1 MRLAARPSQPNAEQ
15 RRELSRRKR
24 VAAGSLSNA
33 FPAVESVRIELN
45 FQDESSQQPVRQL
58 HALYPAAPAFFEFS
72 CPHGDCDGSL
82 DMNEIVSAVLK
93 KSATVAEG
101 TLLCP
106 GFRAGPGM
114 TKRPCSLHAFYRIAA
129 QYDAGETSRG

>member
-1 MRLAARPSQPNAEQ
+1 MRLAARPSQPNADQ

-24 VAAGSLSNA
+24 MAAGSLTSA

-58 HALYPAAPAFFEFS
+58 HGLYPAAPAFFEFP

-82 DMNEIVSAVLK
+82 DMNEIVPALL
-93 KSATVAEG
+93 KSAASGAEG
-101 TLLCP
+101 TLRCP

-114 TKRPCSLHAFYRIAA
+114 TKRPCSLDAYYRIAA
-129 QYDAGETSRG
+129 QYAKPSKA

>member
-1 MRLAARPSQPNAEQ
+1 MRLAARPSQPNADQ

-24 VAAGSLSNA
+24 MAAGSLSSA

-82 DMNEIVSAVLK
+82 DMNEIVSAMLQRSSTSVG
-93 KSATVAEG
+93 G
-101 TLLCP
+101 TLRCP

-114 TKRPCSLHAFYRIAA
+114 TKRSCSLNASYRIAA
-129 QYDAGETSRG
+129 QYDAGETSKG

>member
-24 VAAGSLSNA
+24 VAAGPLSSA
-33 FPAVESVRIELN
+33 FPAVESVRIELT

-58 HALYPAAPAFFEFS
+58 HALYPAAPAYFEFS
-72 CPHGDCDGSL
+72 CPHGDCDGAL
-82 DMNEIVSAVLK
+82 DMNEIMSAMLK
-93 KSATVAEG
+93 RSESNADG
-101 TLLCP
+101 TLRCP

-114 TKRPCSLHAFYRIAA
+114 TKRPCSLDAFYRIAA
-129 QYDAGETSRG
+129 QYAKPPKG